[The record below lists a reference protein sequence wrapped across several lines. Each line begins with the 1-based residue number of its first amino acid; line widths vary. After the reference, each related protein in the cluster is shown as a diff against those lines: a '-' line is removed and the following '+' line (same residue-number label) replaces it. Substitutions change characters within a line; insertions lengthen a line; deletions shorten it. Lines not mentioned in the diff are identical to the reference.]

1 MPNSS
6 LARRFAL
13 VCAAALVLA
22 SALPRP
28 AAAADSLTVVTG
40 SQPTAFYEVLTYVA
54 DKAGFFKEQGL
65 DVTVNYA
72 GNPNIAAQL
81 ISSGKGD
88 IGAGAMEP
96 LITGYEKGV
105 RLQVFFMRAPKNSYA
120 IGVPIDSPIKTLADF
135 KGTLIGEYSVG
146 SSAED
151 YATPML
157 LGAGLHKGDFSFIP
171 IGNGSQAIQAL
182 QSHRVAAAAFP
193 YLELLLYVVNAG
205 QKYRYFVN
213 PIEDSVPNTG
223 YTASPQTLQTK
234 ADQIRRFCRALAE
247 AAIVIRVNP
256 DLAAR
261 YYLQGA
267 QVAVTPAA
275 LANEV
280 TLLKIA
286 ADQLPGANPMSRRI
300 GDVPLAGMAILA
312 KGEYDNGRTQSIVP
326 TSGFATNAFIAYA
339 NDFDHAA
346 LIKRAKAMR

>member
-1 MPNSS
+1 MR
-6 LARRFAL
+6 LAL
-13 VCAAALVLA
+13 IGCAALA
-22 SALPRP
+22 FAATFARP
-28 AAAADSLTVVTG
+28 AVAADSLTIVTG
-40 SQPTAFYEVLTYVA
+40 SQPTAFYEVITYVA
-54 DKAGFFKEQGL
+54 DQAGFFKEQNL

-105 RLQVFFMRAPKNSYA
+105 RLQVFFMRSPKNSYA
-120 IGVPIDSPIKTLADF
+120 IGVPVDSPIKTLADF
-135 KGTLIGEYSVG
+135 KGALIGEYSTG

-182 QSHRVAAAAFP
+182 QSKRVAAAAFP
-193 YLELLLYVVNAG
+193 YLELLLYVVNAD
-205 QKYRYFVN
+205 QKYRYFFN

-223 YTASPQTLQTK
+223 YTATPQTLLAK
-234 ADQIRRFCRALAE
+234 ADQIKRFCRALAQ
-247 AAIVIRVNP
+247 ASILIRVNP
-256 DLAAR
+256 ELAAR
-261 YYLQGA
+261 YYLKGA
-267 QVAVTPAA
+267 QVQVTPDA
-275 LANEV
+275 LAKEV

-286 ADQLPGANPMSRRI
+286 QDLLPGANPMSKRI

-312 KGEYDNGRTQSIVP
+312 KSEYDNGRTQAIVP
-326 TSGFATNAFIAYA
+326 TAGFATNAFIAA
-339 NDFDHAA
+339 GNDFDHAA
-346 LIKRAKAMR
+346 VIKRAKAMR